1 MNSSKKI
8 VMAIGLVLLVLVIA
22 VGCGGGGTPKEGD
35 TSQEPVMQ
43 ERIVRSTEATV
54 PVIDPGVGSDYASSI
69 AFANLYDTL
78 VFPNHDGTL
87 SPWLATHWEAD
98 DGGLVW
104 TFYLREGVKF
114 HNGDELTAEDVVFS
128 MNRMLTIG
136 EGYGYLFSGVVKKAE
151 ALDTYTVRFTLDK
164 PFGPFLST
172 LVRLYI
178 LNASEVMANLGDGP
192 YGDMGDYGKN
202 WLITNDAGSGPYMVK
217 ELKMQEYLHGA
228 AFKDYWAGWEADAPE
243 AFMILGTTSGQTV
256 RTLINRR
263 ELEIT
268 DQWQTKEALDA
279 LEKIPGVAVN
289 SVFSGTNLNIMLNT
303 KVPPTDDVHFRR
315 ALSYV
320 FDYDV
325 VVDQLF
331 PDSAKSRG
339 PVPANLPGHN
349 PNIPEQARNL
359 AKAQEELAKSKYAD
373 RLNDYPM
380 ELVWIAEVPDE
391 EKVAMLLQ
399 SNAAE
404 IGIKVDVVRMPWLSF
419 VDLVTTMENT
429 PNASIVF
436 VSSHYN
442 EAGSILESR
451 YHSRSTGTWEQ
462 GEWLM
467 DPEID
472 KAIDEAIGTVD
483 FNERMQKYMG
493 IQEKIVEL
501 APTLWVF
508 DQAEKRAYQ
517 EDYIFWPAA
526 ELTKA
531 GKPVTSVMGYQFYY
545 RDFKVYPDRIPK

>member
-1 MNSSKKI
+1 MKRFNKYG
-8 VMAIGLVLLVLVIA
+8 MAIVLLGLFMVIA
-22 VGCGGGGTPKEGD
+22 VGCGGGGTPTEVD
-35 TSQEPVMQ
+35 EPQETVMG
-43 ERIVRSTEATV
+43 EKIIRTTEATV

-87 SPWLATHWEAD
+87 SPWLATDWEAD
-98 DGGLVW
+98 DEGLVW

-114 HNGDELTAEDVVFS
+114 HNGDEVTAEDVVFT

-136 EGYGYLFSGVVKKAE
+136 EGYGYLFSGVVKESE
-151 ALDTYTVRFTLDK
+151 ALDTHTVRFTLSK

-172 LVRLYI
+172 LVRLYV

-192 YGDMGDYGKN
+192 YGEMGDYGKN

-217 ELKMQEYLHGA
+217 ELKMQEHLHGV
-228 AFKDYWAGWEADAPE
+228 AFEDYWAGWDADAPE

-279 LEKIPGVAVN
+279 LEQIPGVAVN
-289 SVFSGTNLNIMLNT
+289 SAFSGTILNIMLNT
-303 KVPPTDDVHFRR
+303 NEAPTDDVHFRR

-320 FDYDV
+320 FDYNV

-331 PDSAKSRG
+331 PGSAKSRG

-349 PNIPEQARNL
+349 SSIPEQERNL
-359 AKAQEELAKSKYAD
+359 AKAQEELAQSKYAGSLD
-373 RLNDYPM
+373 QHPV

-404 IGIKVDVVRMPWLSF
+404 IGIKIDVVRMPWLSF
-419 VDLVTTMENT
+419 VDLVSTQENT
-429 PNASIVF
+429 PQSSIVF
-436 VSSHYN
+436 VASHYD

-467 DPEID
+467 NTDID
-472 KAIDEAIGTVD
+472 NGIDEAIGTVD
-483 FNERMQKYMG
+483 FDERMQKYMS

-517 EDYIFWPAA
+517 EDYIYWPAA
-526 ELTKA
+526 ELTKT
-531 GKPVTSVMGYQFYY
+531 GQSVTSVMGYQFYY
-545 RDFKVYPDRIPK
+545 RDFKVFPDKIPN